1 MADKDIRAELI
12 DKFARMIVDNNLEEL
27 ARTYL
32 DLYKPVSRLGG
43 AFIFIPGFVFFEV
56 LGAWTHEIGN
66 MLIDNPETNIDRI
79 LTRIDELEQEKLNLK
94 TEESR
99 DAVRR
104 DDRSFSIVDWIKRKV
119 RMH

>member
-32 DLYKPVSRLGG
+32 DLYKPISRLGG
-43 AFIFIPGFVFFEV
+43 AFIFIPGFIFFEV
-56 LGAWTHEIGN
+56 LGPWAHEIGN

-79 LTRIDELEQEKLNLK
+79 LARIDEFEQEKLNLK
-94 TEESR
+94 TKAPQ
-99 DAVRR
+99 DADRGSN
-104 DDRSFSIVDWIKRKV
+104 RSFSIVDWIKRKV
-119 RMH
+119 SKG